1 MKKSLSII
9 ISINILLVTLAVLL
23 SYRMIA
29 PRFEAKQ
36 ASNLNSLGTLH
47 TEAAAEKI
55 ASFVSLLKDE
65 LKENAIRLTDPSRG
79 PIFLDPS
86 RWLWMRL
93 QDKEW
98 RAQGYLEPLPLPRTD
113 VDTWG
118 LGQGKSSMVL
128 SLRIPILKEGVQD
141 FVMIEGGIKTTSLND
156 LQNDNRFGLWV
167 FDLNSYKKGGLSS
180 AKIFELQSGA
190 GLLSKEEIAG
200 MTSDFFMKL
209 FNSKESQE
217 LNASQ
222 SWQIY
227 FKKSLS
233 NDQLGILGFWTKELE
248 PQGLSSSWI
257 ILILSLVVVSAL
269 SSFLIFKVLG
279 QQAPELPPIE
289 PVQPSQPASASAEV
303 TAPSQ
308 PIISNPRFARQ
319 QPAAVI
325 PISKSF
331 VNTSPASP
339 PPVPVANKVQSK
351 QDIQRFIRGV
361 CTDLGAS
368 LEGKSAYSVDRI
380 LLFMEEKEPAFE
392 NFDLEIA
399 VQEFEKDE
407 NFSKVETFFDQDI
420 LRVHSNSNYLRALFS
435 LYTEFLAK
443 NATNGERVRLS
454 VRYCAQ
460 DSIDVG
466 CVDLKRSVFFKESFN
481 RVIFYVPAKE
491 VFTKKR
497 ISEIFELS
505 AATPKVENVE
515 MPFSLDAID
524 HLHGRLKMKSNAEE
538 GHVIYLDIPVSEAR
552 RPEDIIFVKQL
563 KGLIPDVPAPTD
575 SLPEIEEKIEEKVFV
590 AEVAAPEIKVEET
603 APPEEK
609 PDEPVKALRLSEI
622 ERVSSFAE
630 DISDER
636 TRARSRFRIK
646 KPGEKS

>member
-141 FVMIEGGIKTTSLND
+141 FVMIEGGIKTTALND

-233 NDQLGILGFWTKELE
+233 NDQLGILGFWAKDLE

-257 ILILSLVVVSAL
+257 ILILALVVVSAL
-269 SSFLIFKVLG
+269 SSFLIFKTLA
-279 QQAPELPPIE
+279 QQPPELPPE
-289 PVQPSQPASASAEV
+289 EPSQPSPVRAEAGV
-303 TAPSQ
+303 PPPSPTPAP
-308 PIISNPRFARQ
+308 RLVQ
-319 QPAAVI
+319 QKPAAVI

-331 VNTSPASP
+331 VNTSPPSP
-339 PPVPVANKVQSK
+339 PPAPVENKSQSK
-351 QDIQRFIRGV
+351 QDIQRFIKGL

-368 LEGKSAYSVDRI
+368 LEGKAASSVDRI
-380 LLFMEEKEPAFE
+380 LLFMEEKEPTFE

-399 VQEFEKDE
+399 LHEFEKDE
-407 NFSKVETFFDQDI
+407 NFSKIETFFDQDI
-420 LRVHSNSNYLRALFS
+420 WRVHSNSNYLKALFS
-435 LYTEFLAK
+435 LYTDFLAK
-443 NATNGERVRLS
+443 NAANGERVRMS
-454 VRYCAQ
+454 ARYCSQ

-481 RVIFYVPAKE
+481 RVILYVPAKE
-491 VFTKKR
+491 VFAKRR

-524 HLHGRLKMKSNAEE
+524 HLHARLRMKSNAEE

-563 KGLIPDVPAPTD
+563 KGLIPDVPAPAD
-575 SLPEIEEKIEEKVFV
+575 SLPVIEEKIEEKVVV
-590 AEVAAPEIKVEET
+590 AEVPAPEIKVEEV
-603 APPEEK
+603 APPKEK
-609 PDEPVKALRLSEI
+609 SDEPVKALRLSEI